1 MNLWLKKEDGLCM
14 QSPQDQG
21 VYDMYVNQLM
31 LPNGKV
37 WDCDKIKMIFPL
49 NVANTILTVSLF
61 DDVVEDKLIW
71 QDDIH
76 GNYSVKSVYF
86 WLKSNS
92 HELEKHQC
100 LLFNSTED

>member
-1 MNLWLKKEDGLCM
+1 MNEPWLKKEDGLCM

-21 VYDMYVNQLM
+21 VYDMYINQLM

-37 WDCDKIKMIFPL
+37 WDSDKIKMIFPL
-49 NVANTILTVSLF
+49 NVVNTIPTVPLF

-76 GNYSVKSVYF
+76 GNYSVKSA
-86 WLKSNS
+86 
-92 HELEKHQC
+92 C
-100 LLFNSTED
+100 T